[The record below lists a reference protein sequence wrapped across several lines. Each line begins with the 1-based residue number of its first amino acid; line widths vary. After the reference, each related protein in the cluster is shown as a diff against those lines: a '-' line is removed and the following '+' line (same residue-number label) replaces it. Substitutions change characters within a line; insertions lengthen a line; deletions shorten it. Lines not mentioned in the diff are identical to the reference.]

1 MLQKCCTC
9 SQALRASFIPPTE
22 GLRDY
27 PLIQSKI
34 SPPTEF
40 NKQTTY
46 NSDKLKKKNTTHR
59 SSVEA
64 TFSDFPFP
72 AGRHPKG
79 PVYALHHNRQA
90 ASKELSAPLTF
101 THPSLIALHCSFWGE
116 GTKGMSSIQ
125 LFEWARSVARNT
137 MQRVSW

>member
-1 MLQKCCTC
+1 M
-9 SQALRASFIPPTE
+9 
-22 GLRDY
+22 
-27 PLIQSKI
+27 
-34 SPPTEF
+34 
-40 NKQTTY
+40 
-46 NSDKLKKKNTTHR
+46 HR

-101 THPSLIALHCSFWGE
+101 THPSLIVLQCSFWGE

-137 MQRVSW
+137 LQTVSCGQWPLDCHHGHGGARDHSWSWQTSCSNFCCAIWLPVR